1 MSIDIEQFHGVFFD
15 ESDEHLDDMEQ
26 LLMSLDIES
35 PDPEELNSI
44 FRAAHSIKGGS
55 GIFGFDALM
64 NLTHVMENLLDKARN
79 NELSIT
85 ADIVNVLLETLDVLK
100 DTLNAYRDET
110 PVPEDSIAQ
119 RIKILN
125 EVINGQT
132 TDTASDSSGAP
143 SVQNEN
149 TQNESLQD
157 DSFGFFD
164 DEPGDPA
171 SDSDDSFGFFD
182 DEPVNEVSQE
192 ETIQSNSEDDEGFG
206 FFDDALDE
214 SNLTQ
219 ETSTQKSVKEDEGFG
234 FFDDEETLNT
244 TDMSQTDKSGSA
256 VAGTTKTGEHQGF
269 GFFEDAPSASNI
281 NTSLESASGNNAQS
295 ANTPSNT
302 ATTSSN
308 VKAPTSGAAP
318 TSTQAK
324 TPSKPPAKKSTA
336 RESASIRVDTT
347 KIDAMVNL
355 VGELV
360 ITQSMLSMIGQDVEG
375 QVGERLQLAI
385 DELQRN
391 TREIQ
396 ESVMSMRMLPLTA
409 TFNRFP
415 RLVRDLAGKLGKQ
428 VELVLQGGSTEID
441 KSLIEKIVDPLTHL
455 VRNSIDHGIE
465 TPEKRA
471 AAGKPE
477 KGTVILSAEQ
487 KGGSIIISIID
498 DGGGLHRDKILDKAR
513 SNGLAVSDDM
523 PDSEVW
529 QLIFQPGFSTAEA
542 ITDVSG
548 RGVGMDVVRRNI
560 ESIGGRIDIE
570 SSAGEGS
577 AFFIHLPLTL
587 AIVDGM
593 CVSVGKQ
600 IFVIPLLNII
610 ESFQPTKQQLK
621 TLGNDT
627 VLYIRD
633 QYWPLVPLYDFME
646 VEGAALS
653 PTEGIVVLL
662 ESSKKRFGILVDALV
677 GQQQVVIKSLEEHYR
692 KVAGIAGAT
701 IMGDGKVAL
710 IIDADSIATTYT
722 SSQIEELL
730 S

>member
-132 TDTASDSSGAP
+132 TDTASDSSVAP
-143 SVQNEN
+143 SVQSEN

-244 TDMSQTDKSGSA
+244 TDMSQTDKSGSP
-256 VAGTTKTGEHQGF
+256 VAGTTKAEEHQGF

-308 VKAPTSGAAP
+308 VKAPTNGGAPA
-318 TSTQAK
+318 STQAK

-360 ITQSMLSMIGQDVEG
+360 ITQSMLSMIGQEVEG

-646 VEGAALS
+646 VEGEALS

>member
-1 MSIDIEQFHGVFFD
+1 MSIDIEQFHSVFFD

-26 LLMSLDIES
+26 LLMSLDVES

-79 NELSIT
+79 NELSVT

-110 PVPEDSIAQ
+110 EIPQEGIDE

-125 EVINGQT
+125 DVINGQP
-132 TDTASDSSGAP
+132 TDAESDGNYGSTEVSA
-143 SVQNEN
+143 NA
-149 TQNESLQD
+149 QNESDQD

-164 DEPGDPA
+164 DEPSEA
-171 SDSDDSFGFFD
+171 SSATDDGFGFFD
-182 DEPVNEVSQE
+182 EEPVHN
-192 ETIQSNSEDDEGFG
+192 QSSESSEADDDGFG
-206 FFDDALDE
+206 FFDDVSDNRDLQE
-214 SNLTQ
+214 SETTQ
-219 ETSTQKSVKEDEGFG
+219 SSPQADEGFG
-234 FFDDEETLNT
+234 FFDDEETQSNLVE
-244 TDMSQTDKSGSA
+244 SQAEKSE
-256 VAGTTKTGEHQGF
+256 AGKAESGNKEESQGF
-269 GFFEDAPSASNI
+269 GFFEDVPSASHI
-281 NTSLESASGNNAQS
+281 NTAANKTNDQQRQS
-295 ANTPSNT
+295 AEPSQNSATPFND
-302 ATTSSN
+302 
-308 VKAPTSGAAP
+308 VKAPQTRAG
-318 TSTQAK
+318 STPATAK
-324 TPSKPPAKKSTA
+324 KKTKPSTKKSTA
-336 RESASIRVDTT
+336 RESASIRVDTM

-360 ITQSMLSMIGQDVEG
+360 ITQSMLSMIGQDVDG

-471 AAGKPE
+471 AAGKAE

-498 DGGGLHRDKILDKAR
+498 DGGGLHRDKILEKAR

-523 PDSEVW
+523 PDADVW
-529 QLIFQPGFSTAEA
+529 QLIFQPGFSTADA

-593 CVSVGKQ
+593 CVTVGEQ

-610 ESFQPTKQQLK
+610 ESFQPTEQQLK

-633 QYWPLVPLYDFME
+633 QYWPLVPLYDFMQ
-646 VEGAALS
+646 VEDAAKS

>member
-1 MSIDIEQFHGVFFD
+1 MSIDIEQFHSVFFD

-26 LLMSLDIES
+26 LLMGLDVES

-64 NLTHVMENLLDKARN
+64 NLTHVMENLLDQARN

-100 DTLNAYRDET
+100 DTLNAYRDAT
-110 PVPEDSIAQ
+110 PVPEDSIAE
-119 RIKILN
+119 RVETLN
-125 EVINGQT
+125 GVINGQSA
-132 TDTASDSSGAP
+132 DTERHAEPTKIETED
-143 SVQNEN
+143 
-149 TQNESLQD
+149 QNESAQN

-164 DEPGDPA
+164 DEPSNTVFEP
-171 SDSDDSFGFFD
+171 DDSFGFFEDEPVQSKDNEDDGFGFFD
-182 DEPVNEVSQE
+182 DEPTN
-192 ETIQSNSEDDEGFG
+192 
-206 FFDDALDE
+206 A
-214 SNLTQ
+214 
-219 ETSTQKSVKEDEGFG
+219 STQADDGFG
-234 FFDDEETLNT
+234 FFDDEDTSNT
-244 TDMSQTDKSGSA
+244 
-256 VAGTTKTGEHQGF
+256 VAEPELSKAEESQGF
-269 GFFEDAPSASNI
+269 GFFDDVPSANHI
-281 NTSLESASGNNAQS
+281 NTASETAKGGEPQSASTSQNSTSTKHTKAEKS
-295 ANTPSNT
+295 D
-302 ATTSSN
+302 ATSKPAPA
-308 VKAPTSGAAP
+308 KAP
-318 TSTQAK
+318 AK
-324 TPSKPPAKKSTA
+324 PSAKKSA
-336 RESASIRVDTT
+336 VRESASIRVDTT

-360 ITQSMLSMIGQDVEG
+360 ITQSMLSMIGQDVDG
-375 QVGERLQLAI
+375 QVGERFQLAI

-465 TPEKRA
+465 TSEKRV
-471 AAGKPE
+471 AAGKAE

-498 DGGGLHRDKILDKAR
+498 DGGGLHRDKILEKAR

-523 PDSEVW
+523 PDADVW
-529 QLIFQPGFSTAEA
+529 QLIFQPGFSTADA

-593 CVSVGKQ
+593 CVTVGEQ

-610 ESFQPTKQQLK
+610 ESFQPTEQQLK

-633 QYWPLVPLYDFME
+633 QYWPLVPLYDFMQ
-646 VEGAALS
+646 VEDAAKS

>member
-26 LLMSLDIES
+26 LLMSLDVES

-79 NELSIT
+79 NELSVT

-110 PVPEDSIAQ
+110 PVPEDSIAE

-125 EVINGQT
+125 GVINGQS
-132 TDTASDSSGAP
+132 TDAASGDGDDASEV
-143 SVQNEN
+143 SVNA
-149 TQNESLQD
+149 QNESAQD

-164 DEPGDPA
+164 DEPNSA
-171 SDSDDSFGFFD
+171 IEAADDSFGFFD
-182 DEPVNEVSQE
+182 DEPVNEALSHGDN
-192 ETIQSNSEDDEGFG
+192 TKSENNDD
-206 FFDDALDE
+206 D
-214 SNLTQ
+214 
-219 ETSTQKSVKEDEGFG
+219 GFG
-234 FFDDEETLNT
+234 FFDDEISNNT
-244 TDMSQTDKSGSA
+244 VDAQTE
-256 VAGTTKTGEHQGF
+256 TTKAETAEVEQGF
-269 GFFEDAPSASNI
+269 GFFEDAPSATNI
-281 NTSLESASGNNAQS
+281 NTSLEIASSNNAQS
-295 ANTPSNT
+295 ASTQLNT
-302 ATTSSN
+302 ATTSN
-308 VKAPTSGAAP
+308 NDKAPTSGVAP
-318 TSTQAK
+318 TTTQAK
-324 TPSKPPAKKSTA
+324 TPPKPPAKKSTA

-428 VELVLQGGSTEID
+428 VERVLQGGSTEID

-465 TPEKRA
+465 MPDKRV

-498 DGGGLHRDKILDKAR
+498 DGGGLHRDRILDKAR
-513 SNGLAVSDDM
+513 SNGLTVSDDM

-570 SSAGEGS
+570 SSVGEGS

-646 VEGAALS
+646 VEDAALS

-662 ESSKKRFGILVDALV
+662 ESSKKRFGVLVDALV

>member
-26 LLMSLDIES
+26 LLMSLDVES

-79 NELSIT
+79 NELSVT

-110 PVPEDSIAQ
+110 PVPEDSIAE

-125 EVINGQT
+125 GVINGQS
-132 TDTASDSSGAP
+132 TDAAPGDGDDASEV
-143 SVQNEN
+143 SVNA
-149 TQNESLQD
+149 QNESAQD

-164 DEPGDPA
+164 DEPNSA
-171 SDSDDSFGFFD
+171 IEAADDSFGFFD
-182 DEPVNEVSQE
+182 DEPVNEALSHGDN
-192 ETIQSNSEDDEGFG
+192 TKSENNDD
-206 FFDDALDE
+206 D
-214 SNLTQ
+214 
-219 ETSTQKSVKEDEGFG
+219 GFG
-234 FFDDEETLNT
+234 FFDDEISNNT
-244 TDMSQTDKSGSA
+244 VDAQTE
-256 VAGTTKTGEHQGF
+256 TTKAETAGVEQGF
-269 GFFEDAPSASNI
+269 GFFEDAPSATNI
-281 NTSLESASGNNAQS
+281 NTSLEIASSNNAQS
-295 ANTPSNT
+295 ASTQSNT
-302 ATTSSN
+302 ATTSN
-308 VKAPTSGAAP
+308 NDKAPTSGVAP
-318 TSTQAK
+318 TTTQAK
-324 TPSKPPAKKSTA
+324 TPPKPPAKKSTA

-465 TPEKRA
+465 MPDKRV

-513 SNGLAVSDDM
+513 SNGLTVSDDM

-646 VEGAALS
+646 VEDAALS

-662 ESSKKRFGILVDALV
+662 ESSKKRFGVLVDALV
-677 GQQQVVIKSLEEHYR
+677 GQQQVVVKSLEEHYR

>member
-26 LLMSLDIES
+26 LLMSLDVES

-79 NELSIT
+79 NELSVT

-110 PVPEDSIAQ
+110 PVPEDSIAE

-125 EVINGQT
+125 GVINGQS
-132 TDTASDSSGAP
+132 TDASPGDGDDSSEV
-143 SVQNEN
+143 SVNAQNEN
-149 TQNESLQD
+149 AQD

-164 DEPGDPA
+164 DEPNSA
-171 SDSDDSFGFFD
+171 IEAADDSFGFFD
-182 DEPVNEVSQE
+182 DEPVNEALSHGDN
-192 ETIQSNSEDDEGFG
+192 TKSENNDD
-206 FFDDALDE
+206 D
-214 SNLTQ
+214 
-219 ETSTQKSVKEDEGFG
+219 GFG
-234 FFDDEETLNT
+234 FFDDEISNNT
-244 TDMSQTDKSGSA
+244 VDAQTE
-256 VAGTTKTGEHQGF
+256 TTKAETAGVEQGF
-269 GFFEDAPSASNI
+269 GFFEDAPSATNI
-281 NTSLESASGNNAQS
+281 NTSLEIASSNNAQS
-295 ANTPSNT
+295 ASTQLNT
-302 ATTSSN
+302 ATTSN
-308 VKAPTSGAAP
+308 NDKAPTTGVAP
-318 TSTQAK
+318 TTTQAK
-324 TPSKPPAKKSTA
+324 TPPKPPAKKSTA

-465 TPEKRA
+465 MPDKRV

-513 SNGLAVSDDM
+513 SNGLTVSDDM

-646 VEGAALS
+646 VEDAALS

-662 ESSKKRFGILVDALV
+662 ESSKKRFGVLVDALV

>member
-26 LLMSLDIES
+26 LLMSLDVES

-79 NELSIT
+79 NELSVT

-110 PVPEDSIAQ
+110 PVPEDSIAE

-125 EVINGQT
+125 GVINGQS
-132 TDTASDSSGAP
+132 TDAASGDGDDASEV
-143 SVQNEN
+143 SVNA
-149 TQNESLQD
+149 QNESAQD

-164 DEPGDPA
+164 DEPNSA
-171 SDSDDSFGFFD
+171 IEAADDSFGFFD
-182 DEPVNEVSQE
+182 DEPVNEALSHGDN
-192 ETIQSNSEDDEGFG
+192 TKSENNDD
-206 FFDDALDE
+206 D
-214 SNLTQ
+214 
-219 ETSTQKSVKEDEGFG
+219 GFG
-234 FFDDEETLNT
+234 FFDDEISKNT
-244 TDMSQTDKSGSA
+244 VDAQTE
-256 VAGTTKTGEHQGF
+256 TTKAETAEVEQGF
-269 GFFEDAPSASNI
+269 GFFEDAPSATNI
-281 NTSLESASGNNAQS
+281 NTSLEIASSNNAQS
-295 ANTPSNT
+295 ASTQLNT
-302 ATTSSN
+302 ATTSN
-308 VKAPTSGAAP
+308 NDKAPTSGVAP
-318 TSTQAK
+318 TTTQAK
-324 TPSKPPAKKSTA
+324 TPPKPPAKKSTA

-465 TPEKRA
+465 MPDKRV

-513 SNGLAVSDDM
+513 SNGLTVSDDM

-646 VEGAALS
+646 VEDAALS

-662 ESSKKRFGILVDALV
+662 ESSKKRFGVLVDALV

>member
-26 LLMSLDIES
+26 LLMSLDVES

-79 NELSIT
+79 NELSVT

-110 PVPEDSIAQ
+110 PVPEDSIAE

-125 EVINGQT
+125 GVINGQS
-132 TDTASDSSGAP
+132 TDAAPGDGDDASEV
-143 SVQNEN
+143 SVNA
-149 TQNESLQD
+149 QNESAQD

-164 DEPGDPA
+164 DDPNSA
-171 SDSDDSFGFFD
+171 IEAADDSFGFFD
-182 DEPVNEVSQE
+182 NEPVNEALSHGDN
-192 ETIQSNSEDDEGFG
+192 TKSENNDD
-206 FFDDALDE
+206 D
-214 SNLTQ
+214 
-219 ETSTQKSVKEDEGFG
+219 GFG
-234 FFDDEETLNT
+234 FFDDEISNNT
-244 TDMSQTDKSGSA
+244 VDAQTE
-256 VAGTTKTGEHQGF
+256 TTKAETAEVEQGF
-269 GFFEDAPSASNI
+269 GFFEDAPSATNI
-281 NTSLESASGNNAQS
+281 NTSLEIASSNNAQS
-295 ANTPSNT
+295 ASTQSNT
-302 ATTSSN
+302 ATTSN
-308 VKAPTSGAAP
+308 NDKAPTSGVAP
-318 TSTQAK
+318 TTTQAK
-324 TPSKPPAKKSTA
+324 TPPKPPAKKSTA

-360 ITQSMLSMIGQDVEG
+360 ITQSMLSLIGQDVEG

-465 TPEKRA
+465 MPDKRV

-513 SNGLAVSDDM
+513 SNGLTVSDDM

-646 VEGAALS
+646 VEDAALS

-662 ESSKKRFGILVDALV
+662 ESSKKRFGVLVDALV

>member
-26 LLMSLDIES
+26 LLMSLDVES

-79 NELSIT
+79 NELSVT

-110 PVPEDSIAQ
+110 PVPEDSIAE

-125 EVINGQT
+125 GVINGQS
-132 TDTASDSSGAP
+132 TDAASGDGDDASEV
-143 SVQNEN
+143 SVNA
-149 TQNESLQD
+149 QNESAQD

-164 DEPGDPA
+164 DEPNSA
-171 SDSDDSFGFFD
+171 IEAADDSFGFFD
-182 DEPVNEVSQE
+182 DEPVNEALSHGDN
-192 ETIQSNSEDDEGFG
+192 TKSENNDD
-206 FFDDALDE
+206 D
-214 SNLTQ
+214 
-219 ETSTQKSVKEDEGFG
+219 GFG
-234 FFDDEETLNT
+234 FFDDEISNNT
-244 TDMSQTDKSGSA
+244 VDAQTE
-256 VAGTTKTGEHQGF
+256 TTKAETAEVEQGF
-269 GFFEDAPSASNI
+269 GFFEDAPSATNI
-281 NTSLESASGNNAQS
+281 NTSLEIASSNNAQS
-295 ANTPSNT
+295 ASTQLNT
-302 ATTSSN
+302 ATTSN
-308 VKAPTSGAAP
+308 NDKAPTSGVAP
-318 TSTQAK
+318 TTTQAK
-324 TPSKPPAKKSTA
+324 TPPKPPAKKSTA

-465 TPEKRA
+465 MPDKRVG
-471 AAGKPE
+471 AGKPE

-513 SNGLAVSDDM
+513 SNGLTVSDDM

-570 SSAGEGS
+570 SSVGEGS

-646 VEGAALS
+646 VEDAALS

-662 ESSKKRFGILVDALV
+662 ESSKKRFGVLVDALV

>member
-26 LLMSLDIES
+26 LLMSLDVES

-79 NELSIT
+79 NELSVT

-110 PVPEDSIAQ
+110 PVPEDSIAE

-125 EVINGQT
+125 GVINGQS
-132 TDTASDSSGAP
+132 TDAASGDGDDASEV
-143 SVQNEN
+143 SVNA
-149 TQNESLQD
+149 QNESAQD

-164 DEPGDPA
+164 DEPNSA
-171 SDSDDSFGFFD
+171 IEAADDSFGFFD
-182 DEPVNEVSQE
+182 DEPVNEALSHGDN
-192 ETIQSNSEDDEGFG
+192 TKSENNDD
-206 FFDDALDE
+206 D
-214 SNLTQ
+214 
-219 ETSTQKSVKEDEGFG
+219 GFG
-234 FFDDEETLNT
+234 FFDDEISNNT
-244 TDMSQTDKSGSA
+244 VDAQTE
-256 VAGTTKTGEHQGF
+256 TTKAETAEVEQGF
-269 GFFEDAPSASNI
+269 GFFEDAPSATNI
-281 NTSLESASGNNAQS
+281 NTSLEIASSNNAQS
-295 ANTPSNT
+295 ASTQSNT
-302 ATTSSN
+302 ATTSN
-308 VKAPTSGAAP
+308 NDKAPTSGVAP
-318 TSTQAK
+318 TTTQAK
-324 TPSKPPAKKSTA
+324 TPPKPPAKKSTA

-465 TPEKRA
+465 MPDKRV

-513 SNGLAVSDDM
+513 SNGLTVSDDM

-646 VEGAALS
+646 VEDAALS

-662 ESSKKRFGILVDALV
+662 ESSKKRFGVLVDALV

>member
-26 LLMSLDIES
+26 LLMSLDVES

-79 NELSIT
+79 NELSVT

-110 PVPEDSIAQ
+110 PVPEDSIAE

-125 EVINGQT
+125 GVINGQS
-132 TDTASDSSGAP
+132 TDAASGDGDDASEV
-143 SVQNEN
+143 SVNA
-149 TQNESLQD
+149 QNESAQD

-164 DEPGDPA
+164 DEPNSA
-171 SDSDDSFGFFD
+171 IEAADDSFGFFD
-182 DEPVNEVSQE
+182 DEPVNEALSHGDN
-192 ETIQSNSEDDEGFG
+192 TKSENNDD
-206 FFDDALDE
+206 D
-214 SNLTQ
+214 
-219 ETSTQKSVKEDEGFG
+219 GFG
-234 FFDDEETLNT
+234 FFDDEISNNT
-244 TDMSQTDKSGSA
+244 VGAQTA
-256 VAGTTKTGEHQGF
+256 TTKAETAEVEQGF
-269 GFFEDAPSASNI
+269 GFFEDAPSATNI
-281 NTSLESASGNNAQS
+281 NTSLEIASSNNAQS
-295 ANTPSNT
+295 ASTQLNT
-302 ATTSSN
+302 ATTSN
-308 VKAPTSGAAP
+308 NDKAPTTGVAP
-318 TSTQAK
+318 TTTQAK
-324 TPSKPPAKKSTA
+324 TPPKPPAKKSTA

-465 TPEKRA
+465 MPDKRV

-513 SNGLAVSDDM
+513 SNGLTVSDDM

-646 VEGAALS
+646 VEDAALS

-662 ESSKKRFGILVDALV
+662 ESSKKRFGVLVDALV

>member
-26 LLMSLDIES
+26 LLMSLDVES

-79 NELSIT
+79 NELSVT

-110 PVPEDSIAQ
+110 PVPEDSIAE

-125 EVINGQT
+125 GVINGQS
-132 TDTASDSSGAP
+132 TDLAPGDGDDSSEV
-143 SVQNEN
+143 SVNA
-149 TQNESLQD
+149 QNESAQD

-164 DEPGDPA
+164 DEPNSA
-171 SDSDDSFGFFD
+171 IAAADDSFGFFD
-182 DEPVNEVSQE
+182 DEPVNEALSHGDN
-192 ETIQSNSEDDEGFG
+192 TKSENNDD
-206 FFDDALDE
+206 D
-214 SNLTQ
+214 
-219 ETSTQKSVKEDEGFG
+219 GFG
-234 FFDDEETLNT
+234 FFDDEISNNT
-244 TDMSQTDKSGSA
+244 VDAQTE
-256 VAGTTKTGEHQGF
+256 TTKAETAEVEQGF
-269 GFFEDAPSASNI
+269 GFFEGAPSATNI
-281 NTSLESASGNNAQS
+281 NTSLEIASSNNAQS
-295 ANTPSNT
+295 ASTQSNT
-302 ATTSSN
+302 ATTSN
-308 VKAPTSGAAP
+308 NGKAPASGAAP
-318 TSTQAK
+318 TPTQAK
-324 TPSKPPAKKSTA
+324 TPPKPPAKKSTA

-465 TPEKRA
+465 MPEKRV

-477 KGTVILSAEQ
+477 RGTVILSAEQ

-498 DGGGLHRDKILDKAR
+498 DGGGLHRDRILDKAR
-513 SNGLAVSDDM
+513 SNGLTVSDDM

-646 VEGAALS
+646 VEDAALS

-662 ESSKKRFGILVDALV
+662 ESSKKRFGVLVDALV

>member
-26 LLMSLDIES
+26 LLMSLDVES

-79 NELSIT
+79 NELSVT

-110 PVPEDSIAQ
+110 PVPEDSIAE

-125 EVINGQT
+125 GVINGQS
-132 TDTASDSSGAP
+132 TDPAPGDGDDSSEV
-143 SVQNEN
+143 SVNA
-149 TQNESLQD
+149 QNESAQD

-164 DEPGDPA
+164 DEPNSA
-171 SDSDDSFGFFD
+171 IEAADDSFGFFD
-182 DEPVNEVSQE
+182 EESVNEALSHDDN
-192 ETIQSNSEDDEGFG
+192 TKSENNDD
-206 FFDDALDE
+206 D
-214 SNLTQ
+214 
-219 ETSTQKSVKEDEGFG
+219 GFG
-234 FFDDEETLNT
+234 FFDDEISNNT
-244 TDMSQTDKSGSA
+244 VGAQTA
-256 VAGTTKTGEHQGF
+256 TTKAETAEVEQGF
-269 GFFEDAPSASNI
+269 GFFEDAPSATNI
-281 NTSLESASGNNAQS
+281 NTSLEIASSNNAQS
-295 ANTPSNT
+295 ASTQLNT
-302 ATTSSN
+302 ATTSN
-308 VKAPTSGAAP
+308 NDKAPTSGVAP

-324 TPSKPPAKKSTA
+324 TPQKPPAKKCTA

-465 TPEKRA
+465 MPDKRV

-513 SNGLAVSDDM
+513 SNGLTVSDDM

-646 VEGAALS
+646 VEDAALS

-662 ESSKKRFGILVDALV
+662 ESSKKRFGVLVDALV

>member
-26 LLMSLDIES
+26 LLMSLDVES

-79 NELSIT
+79 NELSVT

-110 PVPEDSIAQ
+110 PVPEDSIAE

-125 EVINGQT
+125 GVINGQS
-132 TDTASDSSGAP
+132 TDAASGDGDDASEV
-143 SVQNEN
+143 SVNA
-149 TQNESLQD
+149 QNESAQD

-164 DEPGDPA
+164 DDPNSA
-171 SDSDDSFGFFD
+171 IEAADDSFGFFD
-182 DEPVNEVSQE
+182 NEPVNEALSHGDN
-192 ETIQSNSEDDEGFG
+192 TKSENNDD
-206 FFDDALDE
+206 D
-214 SNLTQ
+214 
-219 ETSTQKSVKEDEGFG
+219 GFG
-234 FFDDEETLNT
+234 FFDDEISNNT
-244 TDMSQTDKSGSA
+244 VGAQTA
-256 VAGTTKTGEHQGF
+256 TTKAETAEVEQGF
-269 GFFEDAPSASNI
+269 GFFEDAPSATNI
-281 NTSLESASGNNAQS
+281 NTSLEIASSNNAQS
-295 ANTPSNT
+295 ASTQLNT
-302 ATTSSN
+302 ATTSN
-308 VKAPTSGAAP
+308 NDKAPTSGVAP
-318 TSTQAK
+318 TTTQAK
-324 TPSKPPAKKSTA
+324 TPPKPPAKKSTA

-465 TPEKRA
+465 MPDKRV

-513 SNGLAVSDDM
+513 SNGLTVSDDM

-646 VEGAALS
+646 VEDAALS

-662 ESSKKRFGILVDALV
+662 ESSKKRFGVLVDALV

>member
-26 LLMSLDIES
+26 LLMSLDVES

-79 NELSIT
+79 NELSVT

-110 PVPEDSIAQ
+110 PVPEDSIAE

-125 EVINGQT
+125 GVINGQS
-132 TDTASDSSGAP
+132 TDLAPGDGDDASEV
-143 SVQNEN
+143 SVNA
-149 TQNESLQD
+149 QNESAQD

-164 DEPGDPA
+164 DEPNSA
-171 SDSDDSFGFFD
+171 IEAADDSFGFFD
-182 DEPVNEVSQE
+182 DEPVNEVLSHGDN
-192 ETIQSNSEDDEGFG
+192 TKSENNDD
-206 FFDDALDE
+206 D
-214 SNLTQ
+214 
-219 ETSTQKSVKEDEGFG
+219 GFG
-234 FFDDEETLNT
+234 FFDDEISNNT
-244 TDMSQTDKSGSA
+244 VDVQTE
-256 VAGTTKTGEHQGF
+256 TTKAETAEVEQGF
-269 GFFEDAPSASNI
+269 GFFEDAPSATNI
-281 NTSLESASGNNAQS
+281 NTSLEIASSNNAQS
-295 ANTPSNT
+295 ASTQLNT
-302 ATTSSN
+302 ATTSN
-308 VKAPTSGAAP
+308 NDKAPTTGVAP
-318 TSTQAK
+318 TTTQAK
-324 TPSKPPAKKSTA
+324 TPPKPPAKKSTA

-465 TPEKRA
+465 MPEKRV

-513 SNGLAVSDDM
+513 SNGLTVSDDM

-646 VEGAALS
+646 VEDAALS

-662 ESSKKRFGILVDALV
+662 ESSKKRFGVLVDALV

>member
-26 LLMSLDIES
+26 LLMSLDVES

-79 NELSIT
+79 NELSVT

-110 PVPEDSIAQ
+110 PVPEDSIAE

-125 EVINGQT
+125 GVINGQS
-132 TDTASDSSGAP
+132 TDAAPGDGDDASEV
-143 SVQNEN
+143 SVNA
-149 TQNESLQD
+149 QNESAQD

-164 DEPGDPA
+164 DEPNSA
-171 SDSDDSFGFFD
+171 IEAADDSFGFFD
-182 DEPVNEVSQE
+182 DEPVNEVLSHGDN
-192 ETIQSNSEDDEGFG
+192 TKSENNDD
-206 FFDDALDE
+206 D
-214 SNLTQ
+214 
-219 ETSTQKSVKEDEGFG
+219 GFG
-234 FFDDEETLNT
+234 FFDDEISNNT
-244 TDMSQTDKSGSA
+244 VDAQTE
-256 VAGTTKTGEHQGF
+256 TTKAETAGVEQGF
-269 GFFEDAPSASNI
+269 GFFEDAPSATNI
-281 NTSLESASGNNAQS
+281 NTSLEIASSNNAQS
-295 ANTPSNT
+295 ASTQLNT
-302 ATTSSN
+302 ATTSN
-308 VKAPTSGAAP
+308 NDKAPTTGVAP
-318 TSTQAK
+318 TTTQAK
-324 TPSKPPAKKSTA
+324 TPPKPPAKKSTA

-465 TPEKRA
+465 MPDKRV

-513 SNGLAVSDDM
+513 SNGLTVSDDM

-646 VEGAALS
+646 VEDAALS

-662 ESSKKRFGILVDALV
+662 ESSKKRFGVLVDALV

>member
-26 LLMSLDIES
+26 LLMSLDVES

-79 NELSIT
+79 NELSVT

-110 PVPEDSIAQ
+110 PVPEDSIAE

-125 EVINGQT
+125 GVINGQS
-132 TDTASDSSGAP
+132 TDAAPGDGDDSSEV
-143 SVQNEN
+143 SVNA
-149 TQNESLQD
+149 QNESAQD

-164 DEPGDPA
+164 DEPNSA
-171 SDSDDSFGFFD
+171 IEAADDSFGFFD
-182 DEPVNEVSQE
+182 DEPVNEVLSHGDN
-192 ETIQSNSEDDEGFG
+192 TKSENNDD
-206 FFDDALDE
+206 D
-214 SNLTQ
+214 
-219 ETSTQKSVKEDEGFG
+219 GFG
-234 FFDDEETLNT
+234 FFDDEISNNIV
-244 TDMSQTDKSGSA
+244 DAQTE
-256 VAGTTKTGEHQGF
+256 TTKAETAGVEQGF
-269 GFFEDAPSASNI
+269 GFFEDAPSATNI
-281 NTSLESASGNNAQS
+281 NTSLEIASSNNAQS
-295 ANTPSNT
+295 ASTQLNT
-302 ATTSSN
+302 ATTSN
-308 VKAPTSGAAP
+308 NDKAPTTGVAP
-318 TSTQAK
+318 TTTQAK
-324 TPSKPPAKKSTA
+324 TPPKPPAKKSTA

-465 TPEKRA
+465 MPDKRV

-513 SNGLAVSDDM
+513 SNGLTVSDDM

-646 VEGAALS
+646 VEDAALS

-662 ESSKKRFGILVDALV
+662 ESSKKRFGVLVDALV

>member
-26 LLMSLDIES
+26 LLMSLDVES

-79 NELSIT
+79 NELSVT

-110 PVPEDSIAQ
+110 PVPEDSIAE

-125 EVINGQT
+125 GVINGQY
-132 TDTASDSSGAP
+132 TDPAPGDGDDSSEV
-143 SVQNEN
+143 SVNAQNEN
-149 TQNESLQD
+149 AQD

-164 DEPGDPA
+164 DDPNSA
-171 SDSDDSFGFFD
+171 IEAADDSFGFFD
-182 DEPVNEVSQE
+182 DEPVNEALSHGDN
-192 ETIQSNSEDDEGFG
+192 TKSENNDD
-206 FFDDALDE
+206 D
-214 SNLTQ
+214 
-219 ETSTQKSVKEDEGFG
+219 GFG
-234 FFDDEETLNT
+234 FFDDEISNNT
-244 TDMSQTDKSGSA
+244 VDAQTE
-256 VAGTTKTGEHQGF
+256 TTKAETAGVEQGF
-269 GFFEDAPSASNI
+269 GFFEDAPSATNI
-281 NTSLESASGNNAQS
+281 NTSLEIASSNNAQS
-295 ANTPSNT
+295 ASTQLNT
-302 ATTSSN
+302 ATTSN
-308 VKAPTSGAAP
+308 NDKAPTTGVAP
-318 TSTQAK
+318 TTTQAK
-324 TPSKPPAKKSTA
+324 TPPKPPAKKSTA

-465 TPEKRA
+465 MPDKRV

-513 SNGLAVSDDM
+513 SNGLTVSDDM

-646 VEGAALS
+646 VEDAALS

-662 ESSKKRFGILVDALV
+662 ESSKKRFGVLVDALV

>member
-26 LLMSLDIES
+26 LLMSLDVES

-79 NELSIT
+79 NELSVT

-110 PVPEDSIAQ
+110 PVPEDSIAE

-125 EVINGQT
+125 GVINGQS
-132 TDTASDSSGAP
+132 TDAASGDGDDASEV
-143 SVQNEN
+143 SVNA
-149 TQNESLQD
+149 QNESAQD

-164 DEPGDPA
+164 DEPNSA
-171 SDSDDSFGFFD
+171 IEAADDSFGFFD
-182 DEPVNEVSQE
+182 DEPVNEALSHGDN
-192 ETIQSNSEDDEGFG
+192 TKSENNDD
-206 FFDDALDE
+206 D
-214 SNLTQ
+214 
-219 ETSTQKSVKEDEGFG
+219 GFG
-234 FFDDEETLNT
+234 FFDDEISKNTVDAQTETTNAET
-244 TDMSQTDKSGSA
+244 A
-256 VAGTTKTGEHQGF
+256 EVEQGF
-269 GFFEDAPSASNI
+269 GFFEDAPSATNI
-281 NTSLESASGNNAQS
+281 NTSLEIASSNNAQS
-295 ANTPSNT
+295 ASTQLNT
-302 ATTSSN
+302 ATTSN
-308 VKAPTSGAAP
+308 NDKAPTSGVAP
-318 TSTQAK
+318 TTTQAK
-324 TPSKPPAKKSTA
+324 TPPKPPAKKSAA

-465 TPEKRA
+465 MPDKRV

-513 SNGLAVSDDM
+513 SNGLTVSDDM

-646 VEGAALS
+646 VEDAALS

-662 ESSKKRFGILVDALV
+662 ESSKKRFGVLVDALV

>member
-26 LLMSLDIES
+26 LLMSLDVES

-79 NELSIT
+79 NELSVT

-110 PVPEDSIAQ
+110 PVPEDSIAE

-125 EVINGQT
+125 GVINGQS
-132 TDTASDSSGAP
+132 TDAAPGDGDDASEV
-143 SVQNEN
+143 SVNA
-149 TQNESLQD
+149 QNESAQD

-164 DEPGDPA
+164 DEPNSA
-171 SDSDDSFGFFD
+171 IEAADDSFGFFD
-182 DEPVNEVSQE
+182 NEPVNEALSHGDN
-192 ETIQSNSEDDEGFG
+192 TKSENNDD
-206 FFDDALDE
+206 D
-214 SNLTQ
+214 
-219 ETSTQKSVKEDEGFG
+219 GFG
-234 FFDDEETLNT
+234 FFDDEISNNT
-244 TDMSQTDKSGSA
+244 VDEQTE
-256 VAGTTKTGEHQGF
+256 TTKAETAGVEQGF
-269 GFFEDAPSASNI
+269 GFFEDAPSATNI
-281 NTSLESASGNNAQS
+281 NTSLEIASSNNAQS
-295 ANTPSNT
+295 ASTQSNT
-302 ATTSSN
+302 ATTSN
-308 VKAPTSGAAP
+308 NDKAPTTGVAP
-318 TSTQAK
+318 TTTQAK
-324 TPSKPPAKKSTA
+324 TPPKPPAKKSTA

-465 TPEKRA
+465 MPDKRVG
-471 AAGKPE
+471 AGKPE

-513 SNGLAVSDDM
+513 SNGLTVSDDM

-646 VEGAALS
+646 VEDAALS

-662 ESSKKRFGILVDALV
+662 ESSKKRFGVLVDALV

>member
-26 LLMSLDIES
+26 LLMSLDVES

-79 NELSIT
+79 NELSVT

-110 PVPEDSIAQ
+110 PVPEDSIAE

-125 EVINGQT
+125 GVINGQS
-132 TDTASDSSGAP
+132 TDAASGDGDDASEV
-143 SVQNEN
+143 SVNA
-149 TQNESLQD
+149 QNESAQD

-164 DEPGDPA
+164 DEPNSA
-171 SDSDDSFGFFD
+171 IEAADDSFGFFD
-182 DEPVNEVSQE
+182 DEPVNEALSHGDN
-192 ETIQSNSEDDEGFG
+192 TKSENNDD
-206 FFDDALDE
+206 D
-214 SNLTQ
+214 
-219 ETSTQKSVKEDEGFG
+219 GFG
-234 FFDDEETLNT
+234 FFDDEISNNT
-244 TDMSQTDKSGSA
+244 VDAQTE
-256 VAGTTKTGEHQGF
+256 TTKAETAEVEQGF
-269 GFFEDAPSASNI
+269 GFFEDAPSATNI
-281 NTSLESASGNNAQS
+281 NTSLEIASSNNAQS
-295 ANTPSNT
+295 ASTQSNT
-302 ATTSSN
+302 ATTSN
-308 VKAPTSGAAP
+308 NDKAPTSGVAP
-318 TSTQAK
+318 TTTQAK
-324 TPSKPPAKKSTA
+324 TPPKPPAKKSTA

-360 ITQSMLSMIGQDVEG
+360 ITQSMLSLIGQDVEG

-465 TPEKRA
+465 MPDKRV

-513 SNGLAVSDDM
+513 SNGLTVSDDM

-646 VEGAALS
+646 VEDAALS

-662 ESSKKRFGILVDALV
+662 ESSKKRFGVLVDALV

>member
-26 LLMSLDIES
+26 LLMSLDVES

-79 NELSIT
+79 NELSVT

-110 PVPEDSIAQ
+110 PVPEDSIAE

-125 EVINGQT
+125 GVINGQS
-132 TDTASDSSGAP
+132 TDAASGDGDDASEV
-143 SVQNEN
+143 SVNA
-149 TQNESLQD
+149 QNESAQD

-164 DEPGDPA
+164 DEPNSA
-171 SDSDDSFGFFD
+171 IEAADDSFGFFD
-182 DEPVNEVSQE
+182 DEPVNEALSHGDN
-192 ETIQSNSEDDEGFG
+192 TKSENNDD
-206 FFDDALDE
+206 D
-214 SNLTQ
+214 
-219 ETSTQKSVKEDEGFG
+219 GFG
-234 FFDDEETLNT
+234 FFDDEISNNT
-244 TDMSQTDKSGSA
+244 VGAQTA
-256 VAGTTKTGEHQGF
+256 TTKAETAEVEQGF
-269 GFFEDAPSASNI
+269 GFFEDAPSATNI
-281 NTSLESASGNNAQS
+281 NTSLEIASSNNAQS
-295 ANTPSNT
+295 ASTQLNT
-302 ATTSSN
+302 ATTSN
-308 VKAPTSGAAP
+308 NDKAPTSGVAP
-318 TSTQAK
+318 TTTQAK
-324 TPSKPPAKKSTA
+324 TPPKPPAKKSTA

-465 TPEKRA
+465 MPDKRV

-513 SNGLAVSDDM
+513 SNGLTVSDDM

-570 SSAGEGS
+570 SSVGEGS

-646 VEGAALS
+646 VEDAALS

-662 ESSKKRFGILVDALV
+662 ESSKKRFGVLVDALV

>member
-85 ADIVNVLLETLDVLK
+85 AEIVNVLLETLDVLK

-125 EVINGQT
+125 EVINGQI
-132 TDTASDSSGAP
+132 TDTASDPSRAP

-149 TQNESLQD
+149 TQNESVQD

-182 DEPVNEVSQE
+182 DEPLNEVSQE

-206 FFDDALDE
+206 FFDDALGE

>member
-1 MSIDIEQFHGVFFD
+1 MSIDIEQFHSVFFD

-26 LLMSLDIES
+26 LLMGLDVES

-64 NLTHVMENLLDKARN
+64 SLTHVMENLLDQARN
-79 NELSIT
+79 NELCIT

-100 DTLNAYRDET
+100 DTLNAYRDAT
-110 PVPEDSIAQ
+110 PVPEDSIAE
-119 RIKILN
+119 RVETLN
-125 EVINGQT
+125 GVINGQSAEPT
-132 TDTASDSSGAP
+132 KIETED
-143 SVQNEN
+143 
-149 TQNESLQD
+149 QNESVQD
-157 DSFGFFD
+157 DSFGFFE
-164 DEPGDPA
+164 DEPVQSKDNE
-171 SDSDDSFGFFD
+171 DDGFGFFD
-182 DEPVNEVSQE
+182 DEPTN
-192 ETIQSNSEDDEGFG
+192 
-206 FFDDALDE
+206 A
-214 SNLTQ
+214 
-219 ETSTQKSVKEDEGFG
+219 STQADDGFG
-234 FFDDEETLNT
+234 FFDDEDTSNT
-244 TDMSQTDKSGSA
+244 
-256 VAGTTKTGEHQGF
+256 VAEPELSKAEESQGF
-269 GFFEDAPSASNI
+269 GFFDDVPSASHI
-281 NTSLESASGNNAQS
+281 NTASETTKGGEPQSASTSQNS
-295 ANTPSNT
+295 TSNT
-302 ATTSSN
+302 HTKEEKSDTASTPAPA
-308 VKAPTSGAAP
+308 KAP
-318 TSTQAK
+318 AK
-324 TPSKPPAKKSTA
+324 PSAKKSA
-336 RESASIRVDTT
+336 VRESASIRVDTT

-360 ITQSMLSMIGQDVEG
+360 ITQSMLSMIGQDVDG

-465 TPEKRA
+465 TPEKRV
-471 AAGKPE
+471 AAGKAE

-498 DGGGLHRDKILDKAR
+498 DGGGLHRDKILEKAR

-523 PDSEVW
+523 PDADVW
-529 QLIFQPGFSTAEA
+529 QLIFQPGFSTADA

-593 CVSVGKQ
+593 CVTVGEQ

-610 ESFQPTKQQLK
+610 ESFQPTEQQLK

-633 QYWPLVPLYDFME
+633 QYWPLVPLYDFMQ
-646 VEGAALS
+646 VEDAAKS

>member
-26 LLMSLDIES
+26 LLMSLDVES

-79 NELSIT
+79 NELSVT

-110 PVPEDSIAQ
+110 PVPEDSIAE

-125 EVINGQT
+125 GVINGQY
-132 TDTASDSSGAP
+132 TDPAPGDGDDSSEV
-143 SVQNEN
+143 SVNAQNEN
-149 TQNESLQD
+149 AQD

-164 DEPGDPA
+164 DEPNSA
-171 SDSDDSFGFFD
+171 IEAADDSFGFFD
-182 DEPVNEVSQE
+182 NEPVNEALSHGDN
-192 ETIQSNSEDDEGFG
+192 TKSENNDD
-206 FFDDALDE
+206 D
-214 SNLTQ
+214 
-219 ETSTQKSVKEDEGFG
+219 GFG
-234 FFDDEETLNT
+234 FFDDEISNNT
-244 TDMSQTDKSGSA
+244 VDAQTE
-256 VAGTTKTGEHQGF
+256 TTKAETAGVEQGF
-269 GFFEDAPSASNI
+269 GFFEDAPSATNI
-281 NTSLESASGNNAQS
+281 NTSLEIASSNNAQS
-295 ANTPSNT
+295 ASTQLNT
-302 ATTSSN
+302 ATTSN
-308 VKAPTSGAAP
+308 NDKAPTTGVAP
-318 TSTQAK
+318 TTTQAK
-324 TPSKPPAKKSTA
+324 TPPKPPAKKSTA

-465 TPEKRA
+465 MPDKRV

-513 SNGLAVSDDM
+513 SNGLTVSDDM

-646 VEGAALS
+646 VEDAALS

-662 ESSKKRFGILVDALV
+662 ESSKKRFGVLVDALV

>member
-26 LLMSLDIES
+26 LLMSLDVES

-79 NELSIT
+79 NELSVT

-110 PVPEDSIAQ
+110 PVPEDSIAE

-125 EVINGQT
+125 GVINGQS
-132 TDTASDSSGAP
+132 TDAAPGDGDDASEV
-143 SVQNEN
+143 SVNA
-149 TQNESLQD
+149 QNESAQD

-164 DEPGDPA
+164 DDPNSA
-171 SDSDDSFGFFD
+171 IEAADDSFGFFD
-182 DEPVNEVSQE
+182 NEPVNEALSHGDN
-192 ETIQSNSEDDEGFG
+192 TKSENNDD
-206 FFDDALDE
+206 D
-214 SNLTQ
+214 
-219 ETSTQKSVKEDEGFG
+219 GFG
-234 FFDDEETLNT
+234 FFDDEISNNT
-244 TDMSQTDKSGSA
+244 VDAQTE
-256 VAGTTKTGEHQGF
+256 TTKAETAEVEQGF
-269 GFFEDAPSASNI
+269 GFFEDAPSATNI
-281 NTSLESASGNNAQS
+281 NTSLEIASSNNAQS
-295 ANTPSNT
+295 ASTQLNT
-302 ATTSSN
+302 ATTSN
-308 VKAPTSGAAP
+308 NDKAPTSGVAP
-318 TSTQAK
+318 TTTQAK
-324 TPSKPPAKKSTA
+324 TPPKPPAKKSAA

-360 ITQSMLSMIGQDVEG
+360 ITQSMLSLIGQDVEG

-465 TPEKRA
+465 MPDKRV

-498 DGGGLHRDKILDKAR
+498 DGGGLHRDKIIDKAR
-513 SNGLAVSDDM
+513 SSGLTVSDDM

-646 VEGAALS
+646 VEDAALS

-662 ESSKKRFGILVDALV
+662 ESSKKRFGVLVDALV

>member
-26 LLMSLDIES
+26 LLMSLDVES

-79 NELSIT
+79 NELSVT

-110 PVPEDSIAQ
+110 PVPEDSIAE

-125 EVINGQT
+125 GVINGQS
-132 TDTASDSSGAP
+132 TDAAPGDGDDASEV
-143 SVQNEN
+143 SVNA
-149 TQNESLQD
+149 QNESAQD

-164 DEPGDPA
+164 DEPNSA
-171 SDSDDSFGFFD
+171 IEAADDSFGFFD
-182 DEPVNEVSQE
+182 DEPVNEALSHGDN
-192 ETIQSNSEDDEGFG
+192 TKSENNDD
-206 FFDDALDE
+206 D
-214 SNLTQ
+214 
-219 ETSTQKSVKEDEGFG
+219 GFG
-234 FFDDEETLNT
+234 FFDDEISNNT
-244 TDMSQTDKSGSA
+244 VDAQTE
-256 VAGTTKTGEHQGF
+256 TTKAETAEVEQGF
-269 GFFEDAPSASNI
+269 GFFEDAPSATNI
-281 NTSLESASGNNAQS
+281 NTSLEIASSNNAQS
-295 ANTPSNT
+295 ASTQLNT
-302 ATTSSN
+302 ATTSN
-308 VKAPTSGAAP
+308 NDKAPTSGVAP
-318 TSTQAK
+318 TTTQAK
-324 TPSKPPAKKSTA
+324 TPPKPPAKKSTA

-360 ITQSMLSMIGQDVEG
+360 ITQSMLSLIGQDVEG

-465 TPEKRA
+465 MPDKRV

-513 SNGLAVSDDM
+513 SNGLTVSDDM

-646 VEGAALS
+646 VEDAALS

-662 ESSKKRFGILVDALV
+662 ESSKKRFGVLVDALV

>member
-85 ADIVNVLLETLDVLK
+85 AEIVNVLLETLDVLK

-125 EVINGQT
+125 EVINGQI
-132 TDTASDSSGAP
+132 TDTASDPSRAP

-149 TQNESLQD
+149 TQNESVQD

-182 DEPVNEVSQE
+182 DEPLNEVSQE

-206 FFDDALDE
+206 FFDDALGE

-256 VAGTTKTGEHQGF
+256 VEGTTKTEEHQGF

-701 IMGDGKVAL
+701 IMGEGKVAL

>member
-26 LLMSLDIES
+26 LLMSLDVES

-79 NELSIT
+79 NELSVT

-110 PVPEDSIAQ
+110 PVPEDSIAE

-125 EVINGQT
+125 GVINGQS
-132 TDTASDSSGAP
+132 TDAAPGDGDDASEV
-143 SVQNEN
+143 SVNA
-149 TQNESLQD
+149 QNESAQD

-164 DEPGDPA
+164 DDPNSA
-171 SDSDDSFGFFD
+171 IEAADDSFGFFD
-182 DEPVNEVSQE
+182 NEPVNEALSHGDN
-192 ETIQSNSEDDEGFG
+192 TKSENNDD
-206 FFDDALDE
+206 D
-214 SNLTQ
+214 
-219 ETSTQKSVKEDEGFG
+219 GFG
-234 FFDDEETLNT
+234 FFDDEISNNT
-244 TDMSQTDKSGSA
+244 VDAQTE
-256 VAGTTKTGEHQGF
+256 TTKAETAEVEQGF
-269 GFFEDAPSASNI
+269 GFFEDASSATNI
-281 NTSLESASGNNAQS
+281 NTSLEIASSNNAQS
-295 ANTPSNT
+295 ASTQLNT
-302 ATTSSN
+302 ATTSN
-308 VKAPTSGAAP
+308 NDKAPTSGVAP
-318 TSTQAK
+318 TTTQAK
-324 TPSKPPAKKSTA
+324 TPPKPPAKKSTA

-360 ITQSMLSMIGQDVEG
+360 ITQSMLSLIGQDVEG

-465 TPEKRA
+465 MPDKRV

-513 SNGLAVSDDM
+513 SNGLTVSDDM

-570 SSAGEGS
+570 SSVGEGS

-646 VEGAALS
+646 VEDAALS

-662 ESSKKRFGILVDALV
+662 ESSKKRFGVLVDALV

>member
-85 ADIVNVLLETLDVLK
+85 ADIVNMLLETLDVLK

-182 DEPVNEVSQE
+182 DEPVSEVSQE
-192 ETIQSNSEDDEGFG
+192 ETIQSNSKDDEGFG

-256 VAGTTKTGEHQGF
+256 VAGTTKTEEHQGF
-269 GFFEDAPSASNI
+269 GFFEDTPSASNI

-302 ATTSSN
+302 ATTSNN
-308 VKAPTSGAAP
+308 VKAPTNGAAP

>member
-26 LLMSLDIES
+26 LLMSLDVES

-79 NELSIT
+79 NELSVT

-110 PVPEDSIAQ
+110 PVPEDSIAE

-125 EVINGQT
+125 GVINGQS
-132 TDTASDSSGAP
+132 TDAAPGDGDDASEV
-143 SVQNEN
+143 SVNA
-149 TQNESLQD
+149 QNESAQD

-164 DEPGDPA
+164 DDPNSA
-171 SDSDDSFGFFD
+171 IEAADDSFGFFD
-182 DEPVNEVSQE
+182 NEPVNEALSHGDN
-192 ETIQSNSEDDEGFG
+192 TKSENNDD
-206 FFDDALDE
+206 D
-214 SNLTQ
+214 
-219 ETSTQKSVKEDEGFG
+219 GFG
-234 FFDDEETLNT
+234 FFDDEISNNT
-244 TDMSQTDKSGSA
+244 VDAQTE
-256 VAGTTKTGEHQGF
+256 TTKAETAEVEQGF
-269 GFFEDAPSASNI
+269 GFFEDAPSATNI
-281 NTSLESASGNNAQS
+281 NTSLEIASSNNAQS
-295 ANTPSNT
+295 ASTQSNT
-302 ATTSSN
+302 ATTSN
-308 VKAPTSGAAP
+308 NDKAPTSGVAP
-318 TSTQAK
+318 TTTQAK
-324 TPSKPPAKKSTA
+324 TPPKPPAKKSTA

-465 TPEKRA
+465 MPDKRV

-513 SNGLAVSDDM
+513 SNGLTVSDDM

-570 SSAGEGS
+570 SSVGEGS

-646 VEGAALS
+646 VEDAALS

-662 ESSKKRFGILVDALV
+662 ESSKKRFGVLVDALV